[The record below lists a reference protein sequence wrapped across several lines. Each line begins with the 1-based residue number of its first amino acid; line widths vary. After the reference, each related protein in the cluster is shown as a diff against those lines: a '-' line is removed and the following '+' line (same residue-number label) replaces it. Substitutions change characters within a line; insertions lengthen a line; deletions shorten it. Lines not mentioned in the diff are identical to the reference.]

1 MAAWKFSS
9 PFRASADTRV
19 GVGSDKKV
27 NSYSWLALRLER
39 DLNISERGRSVLVTA
54 ADDDQVGV
62 EAITELAWHLAE
74 ELGHSVLMVDGTF
87 GLSMLSK
94 AFDVGESPGVV
105 DLLAGPVIGRTLL
118 RAAAMPTQHEDI
130 SLLPRGRGDDGRLIA
145 ARSDTVRQLLTT
157 AAECYNFVLVLGS
170 LQDESSRSVAFGGF
184 VDAAL
189 LVAVEGRSLINNIQQ
204 GQRIL
209 NESGAARVGL
219 VLAQAGPGRS
229 RFAA

>member
-1 MAAWKFSS
+1 MIDWKLKL
-9 PFRASADTRV
+9 PLRGSADTATS
-19 GVGSDKKV
+19 VGSDKKV

-39 DLNISERGRSVLVTA
+39 DLAIGERGRSVLVTS

-62 EAITELAWHLAE
+62 EAVTELAWHLAE
-74 ELGHSVLMVDGTF
+74 ELGHTVLMVDGTF
-87 GLSMLSK
+87 GLSMLSD

-105 DLLAGPVIGRTLL
+105 DLLSGPVIGRTML

-130 SLLPRGRGDDGRLIA
+130 SLLPRGRGDEGRLIA
-145 ARSDTVRQLLTT
+145 ARSENVRQLLST

-170 LQDESSRSVAFGGF
+170 LLDESSRSVAFGGF

-189 LVAVEGRSLINNIQQ
+189 LVAVEGKSLISDIQQ

-219 VLAQAGPGRS
+219 VLAQADTGRA
-229 RFAA
+229 RGTA